1 MAISKATR
9 SRKILLG
16 AFVVSLVANAFFV
29 GAVATDYF
37 RLGHKTKS
45 TPRFIQFEMRWL
57 AGRLPEDDLKTVEK
71 AVSDVHDQTVAHFDR
86 LRQIR
91 GDLGRLAAAPQPD
104 RAAIDQRLADIRGQ
118 LDAMLAEVQ
127 KASMDALL
135 ALPPASRAKL
145 ADTDTAKPSR

>member
-1 MAISKATR
+1 MAISRATQ

-37 RLGHKTKS
+37 RVGHKAKA

-57 AGRLPEDDLKTVEK
+57 AGRLPEGDLKTVER
-71 AVSDVHDQTVAHFDR
+71 AVSDMREQTAAHFDR

-91 GDLGRLAAAPQPD
+91 GDLGRLTAVPEPD
-104 RAAIDQRLADIRGQ
+104 RAAIDQRLADIRGEF
-118 LDAMLAEVQ
+118 DAMLAEVQ
-127 KASMDALL
+127 NASMDALL
-135 ALPPASRAKL
+135 ALPPAARTKL
-145 ADTDTAKPSR
+145 ADSDPPRR